1 MTLNKVI
8 LIGNLGSDPEM
19 RYTPNGAAVC
29 DFSMAVSRRY
39 TTASGEQREETDW
52 FRVTAWNKLA
62 ELVNQYLQKGRKCY
76 VEGRISGRAF
86 TDRNGEARFSLEVR
100 ADTVTF
106 LDSREARGG
115 NWDEGGALPPDRG
128 TAPPADN
135 QPAGDPPADGPPPAE
150 EDVEE
155 LPW

>member
-39 TTASGEQREETDW
+39 TTAAGEQREETDW

-76 VEGRISGRAF
+76 VEGRVSGRAF

-106 LDSREARGG
+106 LDSKKPRRE
-115 NWDEGGALPPDRG
+115 
-128 TAPPADN
+128 
-135 QPAGDPPADGPPPAE
+135 
-150 EDVEE
+150 
-155 LPW
+155 

>member
-29 DFSMAVSRRY
+29 DFRMAVNRRY
-39 TTASGEQREETDW
+39 TTSDGEQKEETDW
-52 FRVTAWNKLA
+52 FRVTAWGRLA
-62 ELVNQYLQKGRKCY
+62 EQVNQYLQKGRRTY
-76 VEGRISGRAF
+76 VEGRISSSAY
-86 TDRNGEARFSLEVR
+86 TDRDGQPRASLEVT
-100 ADTVTF
+100 AEKVLF
-106 LDSREARGG
+106 LDPRGAPY
-115 NWDEGGALPPDRG
+115 DESGAASPDRSS
-128 TAPPADN
+128 TPAPVQSGSGESAPGD
-135 QPAGDPPADGPPPAE
+135 GDPPP